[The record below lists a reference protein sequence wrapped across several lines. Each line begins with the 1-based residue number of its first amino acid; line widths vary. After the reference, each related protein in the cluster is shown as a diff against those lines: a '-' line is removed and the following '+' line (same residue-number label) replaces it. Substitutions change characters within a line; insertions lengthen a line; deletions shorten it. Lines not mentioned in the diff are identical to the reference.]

1 MVVHMFEKLANKAA
15 GLGEPVAEHTIPA
28 AGVSLRVALHEPNP
42 DPIITLAFEAAGQS
56 KRYKLGK
63 TAAGEL
69 IDALT
74 QMEQG

>member
-1 MVVHMFEKLANKAA
+1 MVNHMFEKLANKLA
-15 GLGEPVAEHTIPA
+15 GLGEPVSEHTIPA
-28 AGVSLRVALHEPNP
+28 AGVTVQVNLHEPNP
-42 DPIITLAFEAAGQS
+42 DPVLTLAFAVTGET

-74 QMEQG
+74 QMEQA